1 MKNLLKN
8 TLIEIK
14 NGEHFTKGSE
24 NRYTHC
30 IVTMSPKEAKVLDKQ
45 LEFHNIKGLSVRQSY
60 ISGIGLE
67 VMVEFIMDNEVYV
80 CPQLDTEELAFEKEK
95 EAKELEEMRMFGL

>member
-8 TLIEIK
+8 TLNEIK

-67 VMVEFIMDNEVYV
+67 VMVEFIMDNEIYV
-80 CPQLDTEELAFEKEK
+80 CPALNKEEIEHEEHKK
-95 EAKELEEMRMFGL
+95 AKELEEMRMFGL